1 MDNNSTQPNI
11 LGTEKIGRLLA
22 KFAIPGI
29 ASMVINALYNI
40 VDQIFIGQYVGYL
53 GNAATNVVFPL
64 TTFAMAFALMIG
76 DGAASYMSLMLG
88 KREEKKAA
96 QGTVA
101 GMIFIVVSGIFIA
114 LLYTALLPQLCRLFG
129 ATENVMPYALRY
141 GGIISLGIPFCAVCA
156 GYASIIRADGSP
168 KYNMVGLITGCV
180 LNLIGDPLF
189 IKVFKLGVAGAAW
202 ATIIGQIAN
211 AIINFCYIPRI
222 KSVKITRADIKPSI
236 RQLGNVLKLGL
247 SSFISQVALVVV
259 IAVQNNIMR
268 STGAESVYG
277 PDMPIAALGVTMK
290 VFSILMVIVIGL
302 AAGAQPIW
310 GYNYGAKQYDRVKK
324 TLKIVILFSTV
335 VMFLALF
342 IFQLF
347 PMAVVSIFG
356 SEDEVYNRFA
366 KLTLRIF
373 LMLVPFSG
381 FQLVM
386 GIFFQAVGKPAQAS
400 IISMSKQIIFS
411 IPATIILAKL
421 MGIEGVLWS
430 GPVSDLLAF
439 ILSLV
444 LLICSWKSIFG
455 SESSEEGEQKKNSL
469 LNSPYSRS
477 QDGTSRLINGKPL
490 VISIGRT
497 YGSGGR
503 TVGKLVAQKLNVPY
517 YDYALIQ
524 EAADESGLSAMFL
537 AFMDEKPLTA
547 GAISSAAP
555 SVANSSTDMSAIQ
568 QAAEEARSAVIQKV
582 AAKGSCV
589 IVGRRAD
596 QILKDKVPVF
606 KVFVTKPLEQRIET
620 VSARENLSPSEA
632 EKLVRHSDKQRAAYY
647 NESAPGLWGNAKN
660 YNLCVDTGSMT
671 TESAAELVV
680 QTVLNM

>member
-1 MDNNSTQPNI
+1 
-11 LGTEKIGRLLA
+11 
-22 KFAIPGI
+22 
-29 ASMVINALYNI
+29 
-40 VDQIFIGQYVGYL
+40 
-53 GNAATNVVFPL
+53 
-64 TTFAMAFALMIG
+64 
-76 DGAASYMSLMLG
+76 
-88 KREEKKAA
+88 
-96 QGTVA
+96 
-101 GMIFIVVSGIFIA
+101 
-114 LLYTALLPQLCRLFG
+114 
-129 ATENVMPYALRY
+129 
-141 GGIISLGIPFCAVCA
+141 
-156 GYASIIRADGSP
+156 
-168 KYNMVGLITGCV
+168 MVGLITGCV

-247 SSFISQVALVVV
+247 SSFISQVVLVVV

-342 IFQLF
+342 VFQLF

-411 IPATIILAKL
+411 IPATIILANL

-455 SESSEEGEQKKNSL
+455 SESSEEGEQKKNTL